1 MIELFTAGTP
11 NGRKISVM
19 LEETGL
25 AYTVR
30 ELRLG
35 ELEQKQPEY
44 LAINPNGRIPTI
56 VAHDENDFVVFE
68 SGAILIYLAGKSGM
82 LMPQDKKAE
91 SVVMQWLMFQMGG
104 IGPMMGQANV
114 FYRYASEKI
123 DYAIDRY
130 QAECRRLFE
139 VLDHRLSTAQ
149 YLAGDYSIADIATY
163 PWVSTYDWSGVS
175 IEGLDHLQAW
185 LEKVGSRPAV
195 IRGMAI
201 PTPPRQ
207 PEGEKKEEFIRE
219 AQKMLVR

>member
-35 ELEQKQPEY
+35 ELEQKKPEY

-56 VAHDENDFVVFE
+56 VDHEENDFVVFE